1 MRTFMRFVGGIV
13 VLVLV
18 LAGVAFVLPREVTV
32 TRSAEIAAPPS
43 KVFAELD
50 SLQDFAT
57 WSPWQADDL
66 ENTFSGPESGV
77 GNKMEWTSKDLGTG
91 TQEITAIEQDARVE
105 TALDFGDMGTAK
117 AAFILEPAG
126 EGTAI
131 EWQFV
136 GDMGMNPIGRW
147 MGLMM
152 DTWVGGDYERG
163 LANLKAKVET
173 GE

>member
-1 MRTFMRFVGGIV
+1 MRTLLRFVGGIV
-13 VLVLV
+13 VLLVV

-105 TALDFGDMGTAK
+105 TALDFGDMRTAK

-126 EGTAI
+126 EGT
-131 EWQFV
+131 
-136 GDMGMNPIGRW
+136 
-147 MGLMM
+147 GLGLSLAYEII
-152 DTWVGGDYERG
+152 TTGHGGA
-163 LANLKAKVET
+163 LAVTSTE
-173 GE
+173 GEGTTFTVRLPAAG